1 MTTIS
6 PQPVPQRDT
15 GFTPI
20 PQLEGALDR
29 RPEPVPPVDVGVVR
43 ADRSAPNIAN
53 ANFIGQ
59 PQPAIPPNAD
69 FRADLEAR
77 KAGIF
82 APGKFTQAEA
92 AAQNQADSQT
102 AAKDNA
108 QQQAVRQS
116 MYKDPQLDDWR
127 VKLTLGPNS
136 DYLYKVDQTQVGILR
151 PIWATNGVIFP
162 YTPTIQTAYR
172 ASYEQ
177 YDLTHSNF
185 RGVFYKSSRVD
196 DIQIKAKFTA
206 QDTYEANYLL
216 AVIHFFRSVTKMFY
230 GQDTQRGTPPPLVYL
245 QGYGEYQFNRHP
257 CLVSSF
263 TYTLPS
269 EVDYIRALGPNNYGQ
284 SLLTRRNVSTAPFLG
299 QQLSGLRRLLN
310 ALPGGL
316 PKGAQPEEKQPAP
329 PPLDQFINNTAQATY
344 VPTSIDIDIN
354 LIPVQTRKQMST
366 QFSLKKFANGDLI
379 KGGYW

>member
-1 MTTIS
+1 MITQ
-6 PQPVPQRDT
+6 PKPVPAAQDGYTEVAAFT
-15 GFTPI
+15 GQPTRSASSNGTTPV
-20 PQLEGALDR
+20 E
-29 RPEPVPPVDVGVVR
+29 VGVVR
-43 ADRSAPNIAN
+43 ADRSAPNIAT

-59 PQPAIPPNAD
+59 PRPAIPPNAD

-82 APGKFTQAEA
+82 APNATTQAQA
-92 AAQNQADSQT
+92 AALSQANSQT

-127 VKLTLGPNS
+127 VKLTLGANS

-162 YTPTIQTAYR
+162 YTPSIQTSYR
-172 ASYEQ
+172 ANYEQ

-263 TYTLPS
+263 TYTLPT
-269 EVDYIRALGPNNYGQ
+269 EVDYIRAIAPNNYGQ
-284 SLLTRRNVSTAPFLG
+284 SLLNRRQVNTAPFLG
-299 QQLSGLRRLLN
+299 NQLSGARRLLN
-310 ALPGGL
+310 AIKNGL
-316 PKGAQPEEKQPAP
+316 PKGAEPETPAP
-329 PPLDQFINNTAQATY
+329 PPLEQFINNTAQATY
-344 VPTSIDIDIN
+344 VPTSMEIDIN
-354 LIPVQTRKQMST
+354 LIPVQTRKQIST
-366 QFSLKKFANGDLI
+366 QFSLKKFASGDLI